1 MARQLEQCPPLDVGV
16 TTPGSDCSVRRRCK
30 GMGTHRWTKV
40 TAHRTIYDTFSVFF
54 FLLLLNHQRKEKKSL
69 LSEYILYGTVH
80 GPCLNM
86 QIGLVYDCLATML
99 FHLLPLEGC
108 LPHAWSGAKRLHG
121 NHDNGGTFGRGL
133 TGGTVFFLWENND
146 AATHWHWAV
155 IESIKQGHWV
165 GNNGPLTY
173 TSFKAH
179 LHYQLW
185 RHINEFITGHNA
197 K

>member
-1 MARQLEQCPPLDVGV
+1 MADSLNSAPIWMSESWHRGRTAQCNVAVREWEHTAEQKSLHTGRFTLRSSYFFSS
-16 TTPGSDCSVRRRCK
+16 TT
-30 GMGTHRWTKV
+30 
-40 TAHRTIYDTFSVFF
+40 
-54 FLLLLNHQRKEKKSL
+54 KERKKSL

-133 TGGTVFFLWENND
+133 TGGTVFLWENND
-146 AATHWHWAV
+146 TATHWHWAV
-155 IESIKQGHWV
+155 IESIKQGYWV
-165 GNNGPLTY
+165 GNNGPLTN

-179 LHYQLW
+179 LHSQLW